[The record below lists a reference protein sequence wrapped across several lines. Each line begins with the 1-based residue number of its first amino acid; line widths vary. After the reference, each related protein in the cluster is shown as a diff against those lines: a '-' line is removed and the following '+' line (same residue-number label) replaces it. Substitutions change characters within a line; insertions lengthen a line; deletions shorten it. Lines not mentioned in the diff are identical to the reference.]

1 MDEQPA
7 NWTPFR
13 LLRSKLPGAARKAL
27 STDPQ
32 AELKSRNRAP
42 KVADINLA
50 KVDLVKT
57 NGMGWAF
64 RVEGEHGPEILFPKN
79 DLDRLAHHDILRYRT
94 AEKDEMAFN
103 FTRFCREN
111 VG

>member
-7 NWTPFR
+7 NWTAFR
-13 LLRSKLPGAARKAL
+13 LLRSKLPNTARKAL
-27 STDPQ
+27 CTNPK